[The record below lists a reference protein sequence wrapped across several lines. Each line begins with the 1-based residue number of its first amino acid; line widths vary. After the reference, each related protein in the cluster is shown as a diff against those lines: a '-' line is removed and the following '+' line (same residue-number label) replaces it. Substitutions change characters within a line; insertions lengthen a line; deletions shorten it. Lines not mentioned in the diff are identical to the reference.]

1 MVVRVEFYGIP
12 RSRAGVTHT
21 TLEFPATTI
30 SLSRVVTELA
40 SRYPDFAAAC
50 VESNSLAR
58 TCVANI
64 NGERFVG
71 VAGTTV
77 NDGETVLIMSADAG
91 G

>member
-12 RSRAGVTHT
+12 RSRTGVAQT
-21 TLEFPATTI
+21 TLEFAAAPITLAH
-30 SLSRVVTELA
+30 LVAELA
-40 SRYPDFAAAC
+40 ARFPDFGTDC
-50 VESNSLAR
+50 VESDSLAR

-71 VAGTTV
+71 VANATIR
-77 NDGETVLIMSADAG
+77 DGETVLIMSADAG

>member
-12 RSRAGVTHT
+12 RSRTGVAHT
-21 TLEFPATTI
+21 TLEFPAAPIT
-30 SLSRVVTELA
+30 LARVVAELA
-40 SRYPDFAAAC
+40 SRYPDFAADC
-50 VESNSLAR
+50 VESDSLAR

-64 NGERFVG
+64 DGERFVG

>member
-12 RSRAGVTHT
+12 RSRTGVAHT
-21 TLEFPATTI
+21 ALEFTATPIT
-30 SLSRVVTELA
+30 LAHVVKELA
-40 SRYPDFAAAC
+40 ARFPDFGADC
-50 VESNSLAR
+50 VESDSLAR

-71 VAGTTV
+71 VAGATI